1 VRFAV
6 IVGDPQP
13 ASPAMAV
20 ATAAADALTR
30 RIGLADRYEVIDLS
44 TLSRRLLLPEPS
56 AAIEDA
62 ISVTLGADLLLVV
75 SPVAAGTYSGLL
87 KVFLDRLPDRA
98 LEGVRALPL
107 LVMRTPEH
115 ARAVDAYL
123 RPVLAELGATTPVPG
138 LAVVQAGLDDVVER
152 WAWQVTAALMPA
164 ALS

>member
-13 ASPAMAV
+13 ASPALAV

-30 RIGLADRYEVIDLS
+30 RIGLTDRYEVIDLS
-44 TLSRRLLLPEPS
+44 TLSRQLLLPEPS

-87 KVFLDRLPDRA
+87 KVFL
-98 LEGVRALPL
+98 
-107 LVMRTPEH
+107 
-115 ARAVDAYL
+115 
-123 RPVLAELGATTPVPG
+123 
-138 LAVVQAGLDDVVER
+138 
-152 WAWQVTAALMPA
+152 PA
-164 ALS
+164 AGTGRARRDYPGARPRGRPGRPGRAR